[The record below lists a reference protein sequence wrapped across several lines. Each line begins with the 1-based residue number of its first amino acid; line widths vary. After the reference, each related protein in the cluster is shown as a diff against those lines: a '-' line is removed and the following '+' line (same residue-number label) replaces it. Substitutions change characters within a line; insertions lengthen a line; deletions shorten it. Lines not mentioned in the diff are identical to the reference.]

1 MANKKNRKKSKNVH
15 GTDNVVEKRTNNHK
29 EIIMLENNMERIAGA
44 ISSGKELNPQLSR
57 NLKYPC
63 VICNSSVK
71 SNQQGLH
78 CDLCQK
84 WCHRSCDGMDSVTYK
99 IYEENNSNPNITSQ
113 PDWYCLFCTMK
124 FHYDNIPFTLSDN
137 FELESINN
145 SDTMEFCESLPTLEE
160 IYETNKFSNYP
171 CQGNETSIPSN
182 LSSKYRTVKEFQRLK
197 NEKNFNI
204 FHSNVNGLESVE

>member
-1 MANKKNRKKSKNVH
+1 
-15 GTDNVVEKRTNNHK
+15 
-29 EIIMLENNMERIAGA
+29 MERIAGA

-99 IYEENNSNPNITSQ
+99 IYEENNSNPNITTQ

-137 FELESINN
+137 FELENINN

-182 LSSKYRTVKEFQRLK
+182 LSSKYHTVKEFQRMVLRAAFYHRSSTAQP
-197 NEKNFNI
+197 NMHQPRPLAPSPNHLLNRPTAYPDP
-204 FHSNVNGLESVE
+204 